1 MTLII
6 SDRCLSL
13 KLLIF
18 KLICQCVTPILL
30 FGFILTAVSLINP
43 LVRTVNLTLS
53 TLTLAYETRHKLKLN
68 QRFLLKPLALVTH
81 IGLILTLTSGI
92 DYYFSEISL
101 NMWSFILLGFMLV
114 EILVSLLHFQEQSLL
129 RLLSK
134 NSWEFGLGFATL
146 SYI

>member
-1 MTLII
+1 MF
-6 SDRCLSL
+6 SV
-13 KLLIF
+13 KF
-18 KLICQCVTPILL
+18 
-30 FGFILTAVSLINP
+30 
-43 LVRTVNLTLS
+43 
-53 TLTLAYETRHKLKLN
+53 TLTIVFYPKSNYETRHKLKLN

-146 SYI
+146 SYILLWFNSVSYTHLRAHET